1 MNKEDIIRMAR
12 EAGCVNC
19 DCCLP
24 DPEPHEIQEFIER
37 FAALVAEHILRER
50 LAQPEQ
56 EPVAWLYR
64 DAWGV
69 MKLSQTT
76 PPPVGAFP
84 VYTTPQQRPWVGLTA
99 ADIKEIWK
107 GEPMLLPWDMT
118 RTLAIEAKLKEKNT

>member
-50 LAQPEQ
+50 LAQPERQ
-56 EPVAWLYR
+56 
-64 DAWGV
+64 
-69 MKLSQTT
+69 
-76 PPPVGAFP
+76 
-84 VYTTPQQRPWVGLTA
+84 WVGLTA